1 MVHSMSKYINPFCD
15 VGFKRI
21 FGQEYSKP
29 LLISFLNNLLEGE
42 KQITGLTFLD
52 KEQPGVNDED
62 RSLVYDIYCDTA
74 DGEKIIVE
82 MQRRSQ
88 PNFKKRSI
96 YYLSQAIARQGE
108 KGAEWR
114 YRIKAVYLVAFL
126 AFELKDIGDEF
137 RTDVALMDMKHHR
150 LFSSDV
156 RMIYLQL
163 PLFTKREE
171 ECATNF
177 DKWIYALK
185 NMEQLITTL
194 PWAGQDSVFA
204 QLANIADISSLTK
217 EDRMRYDASIR
228 KYRDTINVMEGA
240 REEGMAKGLERGRA
254 EGMAKGRA
262 EGERLKA
269 LQIAERLKHV
279 GMHTAD
285 IANATGLTTE
295 EIDSL

>member
-1 MVHSMSKYINPFCD
+1 M
-15 VGFKRI
+15 
-21 FGQEYSKP
+21 
-29 LLISFLNNLLEGE
+29 
-42 KQITGLTFLD
+42 
-52 KEQPGVNDED
+52 
-62 RSLVYDIYCDTA
+62 
-74 DGEKIIVE
+74 
-82 MQRRSQ
+82 
-88 PNFKKRSI
+88 
-96 YYLSQAIARQGE
+96 
-108 KGAEWR
+108 
-114 YRIKAVYLVAFL
+114 AFL

-150 LFSSDV
+150 LFSSHV

-269 LQIAERLKHV
+269 LQIAERLKHA

>member
-1 MVHSMSKYINPFCD
+1 M
-15 VGFKRI
+15 
-21 FGQEYSKP
+21 
-29 LLISFLNNLLEGE
+29 
-42 KQITGLTFLD
+42 
-52 KEQPGVNDED
+52 
-62 RSLVYDIYCDTA
+62 
-74 DGEKIIVE
+74 
-82 MQRRSQ
+82 
-88 PNFKKRSI
+88 
-96 YYLSQAIARQGE
+96 
-108 KGAEWR
+108 
-114 YRIKAVYLVAFL
+114 AFL

-194 PWAGQDSVFA
+194 PRAGQDSVFA

-240 REEGMAKGLERGRA
+240 REEGMAKG
-254 EGMAKGRA
+254 RA

-269 LQIAERLKHV
+269 LQIAERLKHA